1 MASFAIK
8 DAYAIMNALARQATA
23 QADIAVVDHQ
33 SFIDAGTKTLA
44 TGTENV
50 LNSIARTI
58 AAVVMQTRAYTGKF
72 SLINATENQWNTRLA
87 KISFYSDDNSASG
100 AFNTDLNTNIAD
112 GNVENSGAGSMWEQK
127 LPKVVERFYLSE
139 AAWDKFYTTPL
150 VQLQN
155 AFNEESTFVA
165 FMNGVMTEISNDIE
179 STLESRNRAL
189 VADRIAG
196 VYLQANAASP
206 VLGPETCVDMVDYF
220 NEKCGTAYTRDE
232 IVQEH
237 LTELLELWTAKIKI
251 DSDRLEE
258 RTAKYHDPM
267 TIAASG
273 SNPAYNV
280 LRFTPKSKQKMF
292 YFKEFFNEARARVL
306 PEIFNPNLIPET
318 NGEGVTY
325 WQSSKDADR
334 MKIKCKP
341 ALPDGAVSSNVELD
355 YVLGLLFD
363 TDAIGSINQFTG
375 AFTTPVNA
383 RHLYTNT
390 FYHWKFGSVQDYTEN
405 SIIYYM
411 SKYGKYEQTDK
422 FTGDGTEDDFV
433 LTKTVKT
440 ILSVT
445 VGGTATDAYT
455 FDADTNTITFTTAP
469 ANKAKIEV
477 NYVWKD

>member
-1 MASFAIK
+1 MAVFQIK
-8 DAYAIMNALARQATA
+8 DAYAVMNALARQATA
-23 QADIAVVDHQ
+23 QTDIAVVDHT

-58 AAVVMQTRAYTGKF
+58 AAVVMQSRPYKGKF
-72 SLINATENQWNTRLA
+72 SLINASESQWNTRLA
-87 KISFYSDDNSASG
+87 KISFYSDDNSPSG
-100 AFNTDLNTNIAD
+100 AFNTDLNTNIAT
-112 GNVENSGAGSMWEQK
+112 GNGEASGAGSMWEQK
-127 LPKVVERFYLSE
+127 LPRVVERFYLSE

-165 FMNGVMTEISNDIE
+165 FMNGVMTEIENDIE
-179 STLESRNRAL
+179 STLEARNRAL

-196 VYLQANAASP
+196 VYLMHQNS
-206 VLGPETCVDMVDYF
+206 VLGDETCVDMVAYF
-220 NEKCGTAYTRDE
+220 NDKCGTTYTRDE
-232 IVQEH
+232 IIHEH

-258 RTAKYHDPM
+258 RTKKYHDAM
-267 TIAASG
+267 TITDG
-273 SNPAYNV
+273 GVDYNV
-280 LRFTPKSKQKMF
+280 LRHTPKGSQKMF
-292 YFKEFFNEARARVL
+292 YFKEFFSEARARVL

-341 ALPDGAVSSNVELD
+341 ALPDGAVSENVEID

-363 TDAIGSINQFTG
+363 TDALASINQFTG

-390 FYHWKFGSVQDYTEN
+390 FYHYKFGAVQDYTEN
-405 SIIYYM
+405 SIIYYL
-411 SKYGKYEQTDK
+411 GAG
-422 FTGDGTEDDFV
+422 GDA
-433 LTKTVKT
+433 
-440 ILSVT
+440 SNQS
-445 VGGTATDAYT
+445 
-455 FDADTNTITFTTAP
+455 ADNSNKTNTRKTT
-469 ANKAKIEV
+469 K
-477 NYVWKD
+477 